1 MWLLIPRRVRPVMT
15 YWPGRRVLAA
25 IDALFWPA
33 VWLVLLMRVEVPMG
47 VTRPVFM
54 AVLAMS
60 AVSRLWRATF
70 DNSDYTFTTWR
81 WGKVLG
87 GLLLVSWF
95 IQLTLART

>member
-1 MWLLIPRRVRPVMT
+1 MWLLISRRVRSEMP
-15 YWPGRRVLAA
+15 YWPGRRLLAA
-25 IDALFWPA
+25 IDALVWPA
-33 VWLVLLMRVEVPMG
+33 VWLVVLMRVEVPMG
-47 VTRPVFM
+47 VTRSVFM
-54 AVLAMS
+54 AVLAMC